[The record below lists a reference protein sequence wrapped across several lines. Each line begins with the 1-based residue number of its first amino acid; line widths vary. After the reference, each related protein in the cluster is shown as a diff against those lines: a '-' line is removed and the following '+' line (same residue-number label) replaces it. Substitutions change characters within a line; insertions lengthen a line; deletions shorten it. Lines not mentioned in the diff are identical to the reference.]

1 MLFSL
6 AEMAY
11 LLDPDLPSIQLLGE
25 HTKHCRLC
33 CMTHVCDDIW
43 KKFEVFPT
51 PPVSPSPEPDSDC
64 DEYDQE
70 MVMFEYDVDKQM
82 LEWEEACQ
90 NMKANLIQVLTSCV
104 LCLYQVV
111 NIIPTVIDI
120 QCGHLV
126 LVC

>member
-1 MLFSL
+1 MLCNYYSML
-6 AEMAY
+6 HDAGVVTVAEMAY
-11 LLDPDLPSIQLLGE
+11 LLEPDLPSIQLLSE

-64 DEYDQE
+64 DECDQE
-70 MVMFEYDVDKQM
+70 LAMYTMYEYDVDKQM

-90 NMKANLIQVLTSCV
+90 NMKANLIQV
-104 LCLYQVV
+104 
-111 NIIPTVIDI
+111 
-120 QCGHLV
+120 
-126 LVC
+126 

>member
-1 MLFSL
+1 
-6 AEMAY
+6 MAY
-11 LLDPDLPSIQLLGE
+11 LLDPDLPSIQLLSG

-51 PPVSPSPEPDSDC
+51 PPVSPSPEPDSDG

-70 MVMFEYDVDKQM
+70 VTLDQEITLYEYDVDKQM

-90 NMKANLIQVLTSCV
+90 NMKANLIQVL
-104 LCLYQVV
+104 
-111 NIIPTVIDI
+111 
-120 QCGHLV
+120 
-126 LVC
+126 